1 MLVLHPCSDNPN
13 HNTEQDT
20 NHCQFNG
27 SPKTFDDTIHLN
39 RIIEINEVPFGIAF
53 VKLQKEMAY
62 GFGHYEYLSGRT
74 VTSGTT
80 ETSGAGES
88 DRYFFSSS
96 PVAGKKMETSQDLS
110 AMLNWFVFDLFA
122 FQPVFI
128 TKLLDDEIICSL
140 NAVFFLQFDQTS
152 GLMPVV
158 CHTGHEVTKYTT

>member
-1 MLVLHPCSDNPN
+1 M
-13 HNTEQDT
+13 
-20 NHCQFNG
+20 
-27 SPKTFDDTIHLN
+27 
-39 RIIEINEVPFGIAF
+39 F
-53 VKLQKEMAY
+53 VKFLKKKADR
-62 GFGHYEYLSGRT
+62 FGHYEYFSGRT
-74 VTSGTT
+74 GTSAAT

-96 PVAGKKMETSQDLS
+96 PVAEKKTETSQDLS

-128 TKLLDDEIICSL
+128 TKLLYDEIISSL

-158 CHTGHEVTKYTT
+158 CHTGHEVAKYTT